1 MTVGRS
7 TVVVPCP
14 PPSYCDGVIVADP
27 QDLGKPVAQA
37 SLVNRWA
44 LVASGYAA
52 AFPVTFVLAIS
63 GRPVPTVVLLSL
75 GLILIA
81 WVRGGW
87 VRRALLGEP
96 LSRADL
102 AVRAVVVPLAG
113 VFSVAAAWDEQPVL
127 GAVFPASVLSAALM
141 SRRRIEPRA
150 VVLLTVAAAVP
161 SLFMV
166 VRLVDGAANRVG
178 VAALTLVVGAAVL
191 LLERSQEWYDE
202 LVDRLNRSRTLSV
215 DLAVTRERLRFAG
228 DLHDIQGH
236 SLQAIAMKADLVARL
251 VDVDPEWARQ
261 EAMAVGDLARDALAD
276 TRKVAHGYRET
287 SLEREIVNAVMIL
300 RAAGIEAGSAGDLRL
315 VPQAALGLFGRLV
328 REGTTNVLRH
338 SRAQRCDIR
347 LDHGG
352 SEIMLT
358 MCNDGVAAGHGS
370 CNGSGLSA
378 LRERFGDAGGKVEV
392 RVGEGRF
399 EVTGRLPVETDV
411 AR

>member
-1 MTVGRS
+1 MGAS
-7 TVVVPCP
+7 SVVVPSS
-14 PPSYCDGVIVADP
+14 PPSYCDSVIVADP

-37 SLVNRWA
+37 SLMNRWA

-52 AFPVTFVLAIS
+52 AFPVGFGLAIS
-63 GRPVPTVVLLSL
+63 ARPVPTVVLLTL
-75 GLILIA
+75 GLVLIA

-87 VRRALLGEP
+87 VRRALLGES
-96 LSRADL
+96 LSPADM

-113 VFSVAAAWDEQPVL
+113 IVSVAAAWHVQPILSV
-127 GAVFPASVLSAALM
+127 VFPASVLSAALM
-141 SRRRIEPRA
+141 SRRRIEPRTI
-150 VVLLTVAAAVP
+150 VLLSAAAAGP

-166 VRLVDGAANRVG
+166 VSVVGGALDRAG
-178 VAALTLVVGAAVL
+178 TAALALLVGAAVL

-261 EAMAVGDLARDALAD
+261 EAVAVGALARDALAD

-300 RAAGIEAGSAGDLRL
+300 RAAGIEASSAGDLCL
-315 VPQAALGLFGRLV
+315 VPQTALGLFGRLV

-338 SRAQRCDIR
+338 SRAQSCAIHVER
-347 LDHGG
+347 GG
-352 SEIMLT
+352 SEIVLT
-358 MCNDGVAAGHGS
+358 MRNDGVASGIGS
-370 CNGSGLSA
+370 CDGSGLSA

-392 RVGEGRF
+392 SVGDGRF
-399 EVTGRLPVETDV
+399 EVTGRLPADRV
-411 AR
+411 AA